1 MSRNTMYKNLSAK
14 CVAVLLFSFFSLLA
28 KARDPLKVAFVY
40 ISPISSAGWVYQHDL
55 GRQAIEQ
62 AFNKPNKRALVK
74 TSFVES
80 VSEGPDAERVIRDLA
95 KAGNQLIFT
104 PSFGYMEPTMQ
115 VAQEFPQVRFESVT
129 GYKRAQNVATSNA
142 RYYEG
147 RYLAGVAAAKMSK
160 NHLAGYVAAF
170 PIPEVLQGINAFMLG
185 MKSVDPKAQIKVVW
199 VNSWFN
205 PTLER
210 DAAETLVNQGAD
222 VLAYHTGTHS
232 IMQVAQERGVW
243 AVAYHSDLSAMG
255 FTTQLL
261 AVTHHWEKYDVSRVR
276 ALLEGSWKSKDTW
289 GGLKDGMV
297 DISAWNDKVPTAIKK
312 EVEAVKNQII
322 QGKTVVFKGPM
333 LTQDAKVVAKEGAVL
348 SDDQVQQMNYLL
360 DGVLTPLPK
369 AN

>member
-1 MSRNTMYKNLSAK
+1 MYKNLSAK
-14 CVAVLLFSFFSLLA
+14 RVAVFLFSFFCLFA
-28 KARDPLKVAFVY
+28 IAQEPLKVAFVY
-40 ISPISSAGWVYQHDL
+40 ISPISNAGWVYQHDL
-55 GRQAIEQ
+55 GRRAIEV
-62 AFNKPNKRALVK
+62 AFNKANKKPLVK
-74 TSFVES
+74 TTFVEN

-115 VAQEFPQVRFESVT
+115 VAQEFPQVHFESVT
-129 GYKRAQNVATSNA
+129 GYKRAVNVATSNA

-147 RYLAGVAAAKMSK
+147 RYLAGVAAGKMSK

-170 PIPEVLQGINAFMLG
+170 PIPEVLQGINAFTLG
-185 MKSVDPKAQIKVVW
+185 MRSVDPKAQVKVVW

-205 PTLER
+205 PSLER
-210 DAAETLVNQGAD
+210 DAAEALVNQGVD

-243 AVAYHSDLSAMG
+243 AIAYHSDLSSIG

-276 ALLEGSWKSKDTW
+276 SLLEGTWKSKDTW
-289 GGLKDGMV
+289 GGLRDGMV
-297 DISAWNDKVPTAIKK
+297 DISALNEKVPTSVKK
-312 EVEAVKNQII
+312 ELETVKKQMI
-322 QGKTVVFKGPM
+322 QGKTVVFKGPLM
-333 LTQDAKVVAKEGAVL
+333 TQDAKLIAKEGVVL

-360 DGVLTPLPK
+360 DGVITPLPK
-369 AN
+369 VN